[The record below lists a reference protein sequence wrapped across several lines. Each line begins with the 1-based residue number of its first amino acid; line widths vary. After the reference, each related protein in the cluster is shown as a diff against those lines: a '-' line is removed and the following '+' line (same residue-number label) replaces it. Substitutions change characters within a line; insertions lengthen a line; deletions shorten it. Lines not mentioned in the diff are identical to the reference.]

1 MEKERHNFTPVG
13 RHRRRGP
20 FSFQKYRLTSATT
33 CARGCLD
40 PPPPFPPT
48 RLKRHQGRSTHSKQR
63 TQTASQNKEEEKKFP
78 RTKEE
83 AKYRIH
89 RCQLNIRISIPTY
102 EKKSNRKKKLAA
114 KRGGSNAFKS
124 KSRKSA
130 ASSLHFL
137 DLKSCSRSLFAGC
150 CLFVCSFAASY
161 TSPVIA
167 KVERGLKRDKARPFV
182 RRRALRKTQRQLHF
196 RLFFLAAVKQT
207 SRQRNIRE
215 AEMRRT

>member
-63 TQTASQNKEEEKKFP
+63 TQTASQNKEEEKKFL

-83 AKYRIH
+83 AKKYRIH
-89 RCQLNIRISIPTY
+89 RCRLNIRISIPTY
-102 EKKSNRKKKLAA
+102 ENNKNKIVIVKKNLRQ
-114 KRGGSNAFKS
+114 
-124 KSRKSA
+124 SA
-130 ASSLHFL
+130 GAQTRLKVSLE
-137 DLKSCSRSLFAGC
+137 
-150 CLFVCSFAASY
+150 
-161 TSPVIA
+161 
-167 KVERGLKRDKARPFV
+167 KVQ
-182 RRRALRKTQRQLHF
+182 RAPCI
-196 RLFFLAAVKQT
+196 
-207 SRQRNIRE
+207 SWI
-215 AEMRRT
+215 